1 MAAIQNKNGDFGAAV
16 VSFAKKKKKKKI
28 IASNPD
34 LDLGPFDRILIS
46 LPYI

>member
-16 VSFAKKKKKKKI
+16 VSFAKKKKKKI